1 LYLLRDLQE
10 TLMRLEQPVKLDRCP
25 KPDWTTEQLSRH
37 GKFAPMGG
45 CGSGGGCGV
54 GNAYNPGQYV
64 GIRIN
69 EHEDGRN
76 VLCDTMGIEVS
87 RGQRVIVEAD
97 AGMEYAEITNLRP
110 MILKQCQLRDSRRL
124 VRVASDTDLASYRAK
139 VGRESRFLS
148 DTQVLAS
155 EKRLAI
161 KVVRAEE
168 TFDGRKVTVYYTS
181 ETRIDYR
188 RLVSDLALK
197 HSVRIEMRQIGPR
210 DETKMRGGIGPCGLT
225 LCCSTFLRSF
235 HPVTIKM
242 AKNQNL
248 SLNPSKISGMC
259 GRLMCCLAYED
270 EGTPAPPPRKQNNP
284 AELPV

>member
-1 LYLLRDLQE
+1 
-10 TLMRLEQPVKLDRCP
+10 
-25 KPDWTTEQLSRH
+25 
-37 GKFAPMGG
+37 MGG
-45 CGSGGGCGV
+45 CGEGGGCGI
-54 GNAYNPGQYV
+54 GSSYNPGQYV

-76 VLCDTMGIEVS
+76 VLCDTMGIGVS
-87 RGQRVIVEAD
+87 RGERVIVEGD
-97 AGMEYAEITNLRP
+97 GGLEYAEISNLRP

-124 VRVASDTDLASYRAK
+124 VRVASEVDLASYRAK
-139 VGRESRFLS
+139 VSREGRFLT
-148 DTQVLAS
+148 DAQALAT
-155 EKRLAI
+155 EKRLPI
-161 KVVRAEE
+161 KLVRTEE
-168 TFDGRKVTVYYTS
+168 TFDGRKITVHYTS

-197 HSVRIEMRQIGPR
+197 YPIRIEMRQIGPR
-210 DETKMRGGIGPCGLT
+210 DETRIRGGLGPCGLT
-225 LCCSTFLRSF
+225 LCCSTFLKSF

-270 EGTPAPPPRKQNNP
+270 EGPDRAQAQPKKPQNNP
-284 AELPV
+284 ADLPV